1 MEKINIKGNMLVKKR
16 ERKENVAKT
25 IEEAISKTVEDFFSL
40 LFFIFFFHNTKLSFY
55 RKSSLICDIKREYIL
70 YHYSKLKR

>member
-25 IEEAISKTVEDFFSL
+25 IEEAITKTVEDFF
-40 LFFIFFFHNTKLSFY
+40 FIVVFYFFFTIQNSHFIE
-55 RKSSLICDIKREYIL
+55 RVV
-70 YHYSKLKR
+70 

>member
-25 IEEAISKTVEDFFSL
+25 IEEAITKTVEDFFSL
-40 LFFIFFFHNTKLSFY
+40 LFFFFSQYKT
-55 RKSSLICDIKREYIL
+55 LIL
-70 YHYSKLKR
+70 

>member
-40 LFFIFFFHNTKLSFY
+40 LFFIFFFTIQNSHFIE
-55 RKSSLICDIKREYIL
+55 RVV
-70 YHYSKLKR
+70 